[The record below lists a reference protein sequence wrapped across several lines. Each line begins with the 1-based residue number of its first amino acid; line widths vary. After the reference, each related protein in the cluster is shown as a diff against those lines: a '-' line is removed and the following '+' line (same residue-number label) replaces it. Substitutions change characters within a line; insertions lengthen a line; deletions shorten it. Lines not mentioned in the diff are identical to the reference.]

1 MRWIR
6 PLLIGVA
13 VVGVFWG
20 ASLLRASIGIEW
32 SATSIQTYVAGL
44 GIKAPLI
51 FLGLV
56 AFRQVLLIP
65 SAIVLTAG
73 GLLFGVAMGTLLGG
87 AGIVMSGCIC
97 FLLAR
102 FMGGEWVHERLQAR
116 VGRYDERANAA
127 GPILVGLMTAHPLG
141 LLTPFHLAAGV
152 SGMSLL
158 VFLATVLLAGPI
170 RAASYSVLGSSL
182 VEIGSPRF
190 YLASAVLILIALLPV
205 AHPKVRKR
213 IFARW
218 K

>member
-158 VFLATVLLAGPI
+158 VFLATVLLASPI

>member
-6 PLLIGVA
+6 PLLIGA
-13 VVGVFWG
+13 AIVVVFWG
-20 ASLLRASIGIEW
+20 ASLLRASMGIEW
-32 SATSIQTYVAGL
+32 SVTSIQTYVASL

-51 FLGLV
+51 FFGLV
-56 AFRQVLLIP
+56 AFRQFMLIP
-65 SAIVLTAG
+65 SAILLTAG
-73 GLLFGVAMGTLLGG
+73 GLLFGVGMGTLLGG

-116 VGRYDERANAA
+116 VRQFDKRANAA
-127 GPILVGLMTAHPLG
+127 GPILVGLMTAHPMG

-170 RAASYSVLGSSL
+170 RAASYSALGSSL

-190 YLASAVLILIALLPV
+190 YMASGALILIALLQF
-205 AHPKVRKR
+205 AHPKLRKR
-213 IFARW
+213 IFDRW

>member
-1 MRWIR
+1 MRRIR
-6 PLLIGVA
+6 PLLIGIAIVA
-13 VVGVFWG
+13 VYWG
-20 ASLLRASIGIEW
+20 ASLLRASMGIEW

-51 FLGLV
+51 FFGLV

-73 GLLFGVAMGTLLGG
+73 GLLFGVGMGTLLGG
-87 AGIVMSGCIC
+87 AGIVLSGCIC

-102 FMGGEWVHERLQAR
+102 GMGGEWVHERLQAR
-116 VGRYDERANAA
+116 VSQYDERANAA
-127 GPILVGLMTAHPLG
+127 GPMLVGLMTAHPMG

-170 RAASYSVLGSSL
+170 RAASYSVFGSSL
-182 VEIGSPRF
+182 VDIGSPRF
-190 YLASAVLILIALLPV
+190 YVASGVLILITLLPF

-213 IFARW
+213 IFSRW

>member
-190 YLASAVLILIALLPV
+190 YLASAVLILIALLPI

>member
-6 PLLIGVA
+6 PLLTGAAILA
-13 VVGVFWG
+13 VYWW
-20 ASLLRASIGIEW
+20 ASLLRSSMGIEW
-32 SATSIQTYVAGL
+32 SATSIQTYVASL
-44 GIKAPLI
+44 GIRAPLI
-51 FLGLV
+51 FFGLV
-56 AFRQVLLIP
+56 AFRQFLLIP

-73 GLLFGVAMGTLLGG
+73 GLLFGVGMGTLLGG

-102 FMGGEWVHERLQAR
+102 FMGGGWVHERLQAR
-116 VGRYDERANAA
+116 VGQYDERANAA
-127 GPILVGLMTAHPLG
+127 GPILVGLMTAHPMG

-158 VFLATVLLAGPI
+158 VFLATVLLASPI

-190 YLASAVLILIALLPV
+190 YMASGVLILITLLPL
-205 AHPKVRKR
+205 AHPNVRKR

>member
-6 PLLIGVA
+6 PLLIGA
-13 VVGVFWG
+13 AIVVVFWG
-20 ASLLRASIGIEW
+20 ASLLRASMGIEW
-32 SATSIQTYVAGL
+32 SVTSIQTYVASL

-51 FLGLV
+51 FFGLV
-56 AFRQVLLIP
+56 AFRQLLLIP

-73 GLLFGVAMGTLLGG
+73 GLLFGVGMGTLLGG

-127 GPILVGLMTAHPLG
+127 GPILVGLMTAHPMG

-182 VEIGSPRF
+182 VEIGSTRF
-190 YLASAVLILIALLPV
+190 YVASGVLILVALLPF
-205 AHPKVRKR
+205 AHPKLRRR

>member
-158 VFLATVLLAGPI
+158 VFLATVLLTGPI

>member
-6 PLLIGVA
+6 LLLIGVA